1 MCAATVGTPISVS
14 AINNA
19 VESGPPETATS
30 SGPRMPLAS
39 RKRRTASSIIN
50 QGYTFNDAAA
60 PRLHHP
66 GGADRRGDHRHHCRD
81 RDRELSQCGAEGA
94 AETHDGRYAQH
105 RCGMG
110 IARSGYEVV

>member
-1 MCAATVGTPISVS
+1 MCAATVGTPSSVS

-19 VESGPPETATS
+19 VESGRPEIATS

-39 RKRRTASSIIN
+39 RKRRTASSITN
-50 QGYTFNDAAA
+50 QGYTFNHAAA
-60 PRLHHP
+60 ARLYDP
-66 GGADRRGDHRHHCRD
+66 GGTDRGSDHWHHCRD
-81 RDRELSQCGAEGA
+81 RDRELSPCGAEGA